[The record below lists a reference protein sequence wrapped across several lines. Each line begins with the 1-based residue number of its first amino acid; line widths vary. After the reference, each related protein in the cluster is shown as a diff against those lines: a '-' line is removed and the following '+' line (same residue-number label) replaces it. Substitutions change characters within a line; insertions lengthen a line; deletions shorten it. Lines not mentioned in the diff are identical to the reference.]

1 MRPLTMSVAADASLA
16 GRLVA
21 ERGCTA
27 GLQSG
32 LRSGPENLTMEVD
45 RTADGAWD
53 RIVAGFA
60 DANYDQT
67 SAYTDT
73 RWGRERISTLVL
85 REGGRPVAC
94 ARVVI
99 VRPPLLRAGLAYV
112 KFGPLWRS
120 THAPADPMILRRM
133 IAALVDE
140 YCGRRGHRL
149 TVLPRPSPDHNALE
163 EQVLRTSG
171 LQPRASLDPLRYLV
185 DVSLAPEEQL
195 ASLGQKWR
203 YNLRKAMQAG
213 LEIALADLDNGVD
226 EFAAMHRAMVA
237 RKRFSTRDAVD
248 LSLRAMAA
256 GLPASLRPT
265 IVFARKDGR
274 ALAGAVVGLT
284 GDLPVYLFG
293 ASRDEALHLNAG
305 YLLQWWIV
313 NWLRD
318 VGQRW
323 YDLGGGAM
331 DARLEQFKRGLVG
344 KAGHMLA
351 MPGEHDAWAG
361 MSGRIAGELVYK
373 ARDLQRLTRAALSG
387 R

>member
-1 MRPLTMSVAADASLA
+1 MPVAANASLA
-16 GRLVA
+16 GPLVA
-21 ERGCTA
+21 DRRCTVDVKP
-27 GLQSG
+27 GV
-32 LRSGPENLTMEVD
+32 RSAPENLTVEVD
-45 RTADGAWD
+45 RTAPGTWD

-60 DANYDQT
+60 DASYDQT
-67 SAYTDT
+67 SAYADT

-85 REGGRPVAC
+85 RDGGRPVAC

-99 VRPPLLRAGLAYV
+99 IRPPLLRAGLAYV

-120 THAPADPMILRRM
+120 TNAPADPMVLRSV

-140 YCGRRGHRL
+140 YCHRRGHRL
-149 TVLPRPSPDHNALE
+149 TVLPRPSPEHNAVE
-163 EQVLRTSG
+163 EEVLRSSG
-171 LQPRASLDPLRYLV
+171 FQPRASLDPIRYLV
-185 DVSLAPEEQL
+185 DVSLAPEQQL

-203 YNLRKAMQAG
+203 YNLRKAQQAG
-213 LEIALADLDNGVD
+213 LEIASAELEVGID
-226 EFAAMHRAMVA
+226 EFAAMHTAMVA
-237 RKRFSTRDAVD
+237 RKRFSNRDEVD
-248 LSLRAMAA
+248 VCLRAMSA
-256 GLPASLRPT
+256 GLPIPLRPT

-284 GDLPVYLFG
+284 GDVPVYLFG
-293 ASRDEALHLNAG
+293 ASRNEALHLNAG

-318 VGQRW
+318 IGHRW

-344 KAGHMLA
+344 KAGLMLS

-361 MSGRIAGELVYK
+361 VSGRLAGELVYK
-373 ARDLQRLTRAALSG
+373 ARDLQRLTRAALG
-387 R
+387 RR